1 MLNDIF
7 RSFFRTLG
15 RIIAYLFVGYLLML
29 LFGQINAKAAITDDM
44 YFVNY
49 AGYINGAYVYNKS
62 QYINNQP
69 FSIPPNSGMAVTFD
83 ITFQSDKDLVGQNY
97 ILQVDTCSEISN
109 YAGGSSPDYF
119 TGDFVFG
126 GHLSHKVQDL
136 GSCQIKGYD
145 AFLITDYYSFSI
157 LDLTVNSE
165 EGGYAGNGKVG
176 SSGGVYSPNYP
187 ISLQISNVSILDYD
201 LSFINGLEQNNSQ
214 QETNDKLDDINDSI
228 NSDSDDTTSGSCG
241 IICKLKGIF
250 TGIVELP
257 VKLVNLLIDAL
268 KSLFIPEDTD
278 FITNFVESIES
289 KLGFIAE
296 VPVQIIEFGI
306 NLASAGWEEVTS
318 VSLPAISIFGYNFWS
333 SQEVDISEGLKVFQ
347 TFRYITDC
355 LCVIICARG
364 LKKLWENFTGGG
376 NS

>member
-29 LFGQINAKAAITDDM
+29 LFGQINAKAATIEDYM
-44 YFVNY
+44 EF
-49 AGYINGAYVYNKS
+49 GYYSNIGGKTFDNINQYYV
-62 QYINNQP
+62 INNGVSTTLTSKLV
-69 FSIPPNSGMAVTFD
+69 FDIYESIEYTPDKQDYYYFTLDYCSTGDSTIYDVYSSYENKIYGIFNTNQNCNSSTGTTGKIFKMFVKLKLSYIDTFD
-83 ITFQSDKDLVGQNY
+83 TDLKYSLYFTPSWGLNNKMGYNVFLRFLDMQAMTYDSFVDLYNQYSDKDLQ
-97 ILQVDTCSEISN
+97 E
-109 YAGGSSPDYF
+109 
-119 TGDFVFG
+119 
-126 GHLSHKVQDL
+126 
-136 GSCQIKGYD
+136 
-145 AFLITDYYSFSI
+145 
-157 LDLTVNSE
+157 
-165 EGGYAGNGKVG
+165 
-176 SSGGVYSPNYP
+176 
-187 ISLQISNVSILDYD
+187 
-201 LSFINGLEQNNSQ
+201 
-214 QETNDKLDDINDSI
+214 ETNSKLDDLNDSI
-228 NSDSDDTTSGSCG
+228 SSDSEDTTSGSCG

-306 NLASAGWEEVTS
+306 DLASAGWEEVTS
-318 VSLPAISIFGYNFWS
+318 VSLPSISIFGYNFWS
-333 SQEVDISEGLKVFQ
+333 SQEIDISEGLKVFQ
-347 TFRYITDC
+347 AFRYITDC

-364 LKKLWENFTGGG
+364 LIKLWEGFTGGDS
-376 NS
+376 N